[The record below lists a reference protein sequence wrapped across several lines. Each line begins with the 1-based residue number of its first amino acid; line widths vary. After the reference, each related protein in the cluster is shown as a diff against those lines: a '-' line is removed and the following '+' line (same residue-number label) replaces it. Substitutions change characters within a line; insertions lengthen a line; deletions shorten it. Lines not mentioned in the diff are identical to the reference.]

1 MRLAL
6 AAKRRQ
12 GQQRPPLKKDLL
24 PGRGEPGGL
33 DDPHRRNLCG
43 SRVKWYIRYLQQGMS
58 QEDALAKAKERRPAT
73 SQGGTPTNKRS
84 SSALTPPTDTPKR
97 VRAAGPNTAESRWRE
112 SLDERPSTSAAAVP
126 AARKSTLSG
135 PSKKVKVAV
144 LPVDFPQATD
154 KDGMRP
160 VPAPSEKMDMEQQL
174 ELSDE
179 LEGADVTL
187 TPRYD
192 EGNFW
197 PPSSCELEPL
207 F

>member
-1 MRLAL
+1 MGDDIPSPHNNTLYCPRSADRSTDDLLVMLSKQNKIETDAWRVISRKEEGGGAL
-6 AAKRRQ
+6 LVLGIDEMARDDIVSRGHQLFFRYRKIPVS
-12 GQQRPPLKKDLL
+12 GLKK
-24 PGRGEPGGL
+24 
-33 DDPHRRNLCG
+33 
-43 SRVKWYIRYLQQGMS
+43 
-58 QEDALAKAKERRPAT
+58 
-73 SQGGTPTNKRS
+73 
-84 SSALTPPTDTPKR
+84 
-97 VRAAGPNTAESRWRE
+97 
-112 SLDERPSTSAAAVP
+112 
-126 AARKSTLSG
+126 
-135 PSKKVKVAV
+135 
-144 LPVDFPQATD
+144 ATD

-192 EGNFW
+192 EGIVW